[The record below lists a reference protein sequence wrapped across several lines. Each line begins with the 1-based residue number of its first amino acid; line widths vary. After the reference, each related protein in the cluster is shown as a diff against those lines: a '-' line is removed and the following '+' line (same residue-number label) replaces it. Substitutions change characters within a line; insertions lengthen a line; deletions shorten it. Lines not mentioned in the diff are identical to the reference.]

1 MTRFTKMQAYGN
13 DYVYIDAINQN
24 INNVHELA
32 RYISDRHFG
41 VGSDGLVLI
50 CKSDIA
56 DFKMRMFNP
65 DGTEGEMCGNALRS
79 LSKYVYDHKLTDKKE
94 LEIETL
100 GGIQHVK
107 LTVEGDKAINIEANI
122 GKPVLNTS
130 IIPVNTELPE
140 FIEQEVKILDRT
152 FKITAVSWGNPHCVM
167 FIDDVD
173 NFDVEKYGRV
183 IEHKTDLF
191 PNKTN
196 VTFAQVIDRNT
207 IKIREWE
214 RGTGETIGC
223 GTGCCTATV
232 AAVLTGRCDRK
243 VNVHQIGGVL
253 ETNWDEETGKMF
265 MKGPSHT
272 VFESEIDV
280 DDILKKYR
288 ITNLRELVQNV
299 DYELLKGNLDV
310 DIENIKDDSRKVEAN
325 DMYIAKV
332 GSTSNSHKY
341 IPDVIKKGASV
352 IVIEKDIELPE
363 EDVTVIK
370 VKSSRIAMAEIS
382 AAYFKYPAKELTV
395 IGITGTAGKTSTS
408 TILKRMIEENGEKAG
423 LIGTIGAFI
432 GKRKISLHNT
442 TPENYDIQKL
452 FREMVEEDCKYAIME
467 VSSQGLK
474 MHRVDGF
481 TFDYGVF
488 TNISKEHIGP
498 NEHESFEEY
507 MNCKSLLF
515 KKCKNGII
523 NVDDKN
529 WENVTKNHTCN
540 IIKFGINSDNVD
552 LKAEDIKFIMND
564 KFLGMGFN
572 TKGKIN
578 DTFEVAIPG
587 RFSVY
592 NALCAI
598 AIANELG
605 LSVNSMKRA
614 LETAYV
620 KGRMELAV
628 SNEKY
633 KLIIDYAHNEDE
645 MTNLMETI
653 MEYKPKRIVCIFGG
667 GGNRARDRR
676 YDMGEISG
684 KYANLTILT
693 QDNPRFEEMES
704 INQDIVIGLNRSS
717 GKYITIDDRQEA
729 IEYAMKNAEEGDII
743 LLIGK
748 GHEQYQEIKGVQY
761 YWDEREAV
769 EKALYKLTKV

>member
-50 CKSDIA
+50 CSSDVA
-56 DFKMRMFNP
+56 DFRMRMFNP

-79 LSKYVYDHKLTDKKE
+79 LSKYVYDHNLTDKTE

-107 LTVEGDKAINIEANI
+107 LTVENGKAVNIEANI
-122 GKPVLNTS
+122 GKPVLDTK
-130 IIPVNTELPE
+130 IIPINTNLPE
-140 FIEQEVKILDRT
+140 FIEQEVKVLDKT

-173 NFDVEKYGRV
+173 NFDVEKYGKE
-183 IEHKTDLF
+183 IEYMTDIF

-196 VTFAQVIDRNT
+196 VTFAEVIDRNT

-232 AAVLTGRCDRK
+232 AAVLTDRCDRK
-243 VNVHQIGGVL
+243 VNVHQIGGIL
-253 ETNWDEETGKMF
+253 ETNWDEKTGKMF

-280 DDILKKYR
+280 DNIIKKNR
-288 ITNLRELVQNV
+288 ITKLTDLLKNV
-299 DYELLKGNLDV
+299 DYELVKGSLDV
-310 DIENIKDDSRKVEAN
+310 EISDVKDDSRKVEQD

-332 GSTSNSHKY
+332 GASSDGHKY
-341 IPDVIKKGASV
+341 IPDVIKKGAKV
-352 IVIEKDIELPE
+352 IVIEKDMDIQ

-370 VKSSRIAMAEIS
+370 VKSSREAMAEIS
-382 AAYFKYPAKELTV
+382 AAYFNYPAKELTV

-408 TILKRMIEENGEKAG
+408 TILKRMIEADGKKAG

-432 GKRKISLHNT
+432 GKRKITLHNT
-442 TPENYDIQKL
+442 TPENYEIQKL
-452 FREMVEEDCKYAIME
+452 FREMCDEECKYAIME

-488 TNISKEHIGP
+488 TNISNEHIGP
-498 NEHESFEEY
+498 NEHASFEEY
-507 MNCKSLLF
+507 MYCKSLLF
-515 KKCKNGII
+515 QKCKVGII
-523 NVDDKN
+523 NVDDSN
-529 WENVTKNHTCN
+529 YENILKNHTCEV
-540 IIKFGINSDNVD
+540 IKFGMNEENLDM
-552 LKAEDIKFIMND
+552 KASNIKFIMND
-564 KFLGMGFN
+564 KFLGMGFDV
-572 TKGKIN
+572 TGKIN
-578 DTFEVAIPG
+578 DSFEVSIPG

-592 NALCAI
+592 NSLCAI
-598 AIANELG
+598 TIANEIGISKEAMKKVLT
-605 LSVNSMKRA
+605 SVS
-614 LETAYV
+614 V

-628 SNEKY
+628 SNDKY

-676 YDMGEISG
+676 FDMGEISG
-684 KYANLTILT
+684 KYAGLTILT
-693 QDNPRFEEMES
+693 EDNPRFEDMES
-704 INQDIVIGLNRSS
+704 INNDIITGLNRSN
-717 GKYITIDDRQEA
+717 GKYIVINDRQEA
-729 IEYAMKNAEEGDII
+729 IEYAMKNAKEGDII

-761 YWDEREAV
+761 FWDEREAV
-769 EKALYKLTKV
+769 ERALKKLYK